1 VGRDEGGGAVELKT
15 VGMYREMY
23 SGRHG
28 QLPSFY
34 DSVAT
39 EELADRDAVLSY
51 LRRGPGVFDIM
62 TAEPHF
68 FEEDRYIPGG
78 PSLHSDGVWI
88 WRVDSIEYLTQQP
101 LVIPAEFVAHVRA
114 AGYEPPKSLDWTDEF
129 SAAVDVYF

>member
-1 VGRDEGGGAVELKT
+1 MELKP

-23 SGRHG
+23 RGRLG
-28 QLPSFY
+28 ELPSIY

-39 EELADRDAVLSY
+39 EELPDRDAVLSY
-51 LRRGPGVFDIM
+51 LRRGPGIFDIM

-68 FEEDRYIPGG
+68 FEEHRSIPGG

-114 AGYEPPKSLDWTDEF
+114 AGYEPPQSVEWTDEF
-129 SAAVDVYF
+129 NAAVDTYF